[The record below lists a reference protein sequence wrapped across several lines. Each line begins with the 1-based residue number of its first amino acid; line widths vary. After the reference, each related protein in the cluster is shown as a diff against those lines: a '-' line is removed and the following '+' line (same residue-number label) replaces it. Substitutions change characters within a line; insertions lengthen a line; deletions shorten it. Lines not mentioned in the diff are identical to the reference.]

1 MKSFESILIDKKIY
15 SGEIPDMYKKNNIV
29 KNKSDIHIIN
39 NNYNKLQYMKNI
51 SPTLTTTSKYYI
63 FEKNRNITLEET
75 LKLQGFPSNFKQVVS
90 NNQLM
95 KQIGNSMSVNVLK
108 VIIQEALKCARGTS

>member
-1 MKSFESILIDKKIY
+1 MKQFESILTNKQIHP
-15 SGEIPDMYKKNNIV
+15 GEIPNMYKFHNIV
-29 KNKSDIHIIN
+29 KTTKDLHLIN

-63 FEKNRNITLEET
+63 LELNRNMNLRES
-75 LKLQGFPSNFKQVVS
+75 LRLQGFSDKFKQVVS

-95 KQIGNSMSVNVLK
+95 KQVGNSMSVNVLK
-108 VIIQEALKCARGTS
+108 CIIKEVIKCI